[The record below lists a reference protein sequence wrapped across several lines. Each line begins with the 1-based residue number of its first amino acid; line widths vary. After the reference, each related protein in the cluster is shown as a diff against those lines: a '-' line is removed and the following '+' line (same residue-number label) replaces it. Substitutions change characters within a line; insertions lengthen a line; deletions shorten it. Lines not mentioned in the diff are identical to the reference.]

1 MPLLDVFCGVDYL
14 SLDSINYLRIENLLD
29 DVVETFPQISKT
41 MFFYQERLITYS
53 VSKTDLPILYRY
65 LTQHLLSRSLKE
77 ELQPEKCSR
86 FALTYNHSSFR
97 LKLFFSDL
105 IRRKR

>member
-1 MPLLDVFCGVDYL
+1 MCIILQMPLLDIFCGVDYL

-29 DVVETFPQISKT
+29 DLVEAFPQISKT
-41 MFFYQERLITYS
+41 AFFYQERLITYN
-53 VSKTDLPILYRY
+53 VSKTDLPILCRY

-86 FALTYNHSSFR
+86 FAPPSYHLSFS
-97 LKLFFSDL
+97 LDFL
-105 IRRKR
+105 